1 MPDYEEGFGSFA
13 VSDLEAAESFY
24 KDVLKLPVQKN
35 EMGILEFSVN
45 KTQMIIYPKPDH
57 LPAVFTVFNLVVR
70 NLEKSVDEL
79 VDKGVKFEQYEG
91 AIKTDEKGI
100 STSENGPKI
109 AWFKDPSGNILSLI
123 EKRS

>member
-13 VSDLEAAESFY
+13 VSDLEAAEKFY
-24 KDVLKLPVQKN
+24 KDILKLPVQRN
-35 EMGILEFSVN
+35 EMSILEFSVN

-57 LPAVFTVFNLVVR
+57 IPAVFTVFNLVVL

-79 VDKGVKFEQYEG
+79 VAKGVKFEQYEG